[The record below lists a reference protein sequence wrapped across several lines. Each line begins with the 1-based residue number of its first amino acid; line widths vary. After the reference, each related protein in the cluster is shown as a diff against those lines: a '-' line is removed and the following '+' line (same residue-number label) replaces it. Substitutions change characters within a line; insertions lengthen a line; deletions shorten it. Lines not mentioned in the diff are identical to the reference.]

1 MVSIH
6 DASKKINPPAG
17 GSAGERPL
25 QLDLFH
31 QHLPS
36 RPYCTDSLQ
45 AGLIIRSKQDAI
57 SKLYIQPNGPT
68 HLYWLVYDVDRETS
82 AYDWD
87 DLHCPA
93 PNIIATNH
101 SNGHSHLFY
110 GLEVPVRKDTPDAH
124 LKPLKYAAAV
134 EYALLKKIGG
144 DYGYAGLIAKNPLRN
159 DHWFVQVLQE
169 SPYTLSWLAD
179 YVDLEKIDYRK
190 KPEDYGLGRNVTLFN
205 RLRFWAYKAI
215 RQHWDNYEVWFDTCL
230 SQAQSFNVFY
240 EPLPHTEIKAT
251 AKSVAKWTWQ
261 YFSPSQFSAIQSAR
275 GKIGGV
281 KSGLSRR
288 KKQIKK
294 LALIKGFEL
303 YPPDIVSQLTGIP
316 KRTVYYLRSLLKNL

>member
-251 AKSVAKWTWQ
+251 AKSVAKWTWA
-261 YFSPSQFSAIQSAR
+261 YFSPAQFSAIQSAR
-275 GKIGGV
+275 GKLSG
-281 KSGLSRR
+281 KSR
-288 KKQIKK
+288 KLAQMKK
-294 LALIKGFEL
+294 LELIKGLEL
-303 YPPDIVSQLTGIP
+303 YPADVVSKITGLS
-316 KRTVYYLRSLLKNL
+316 KKTVYYLRSLLKNL